1 MASEGERL
9 AVLETKVNNIE
20 KTTTDTSQK
29 LDRLIEKI
37 DDTFVKHS
45 EIKSLEEEIDQRFK
59 SLNDK
64 LSKVSD
70 AKTTEKWVLRILL
83 TISVIVNIVGVYELF
98 N

>member
-37 DDTFVKHS
+37 DDNFVKHS

-59 SLNDK
+59 SMNDK
-64 LSKVSD
+64 LTKVAD

-83 TISVIVNIVGVYELF
+83 TISVIVNVVGVYELF